1 MSVGTCHQSRARH
14 AGWVFFSDHLSTST
28 YPVHQPYSTCTS
40 SRAPAPHARSPLRTH
55 DEHLSKENLLAVSL
69 LTNIPRTS
77 AGPLNAILE
86 DQLAYLATPPH
97 KLSAKHYFATIASAC
112 QQHCIHSGL
121 QDRHVSARKV
131 APFLTVRHKRCHV
144 LTVMQY
150 AVLRI
155 ITLLVRLSCR
165 HCVSLGIV
173 AVDYLSESC
182 ILAFVSTVQICCGDV
197 FCYRG

>member
-1 MSVGTCHQSRARH
+1 M
-14 AGWVFFSDHLSTST
+14 
-28 YPVHQPYSTCTS
+28 
-40 SRAPAPHARSPLRTH
+40 
-55 DEHLSKENLLAVSL
+55 
-69 LTNIPRTS
+69 
-77 AGPLNAILE
+77 
-86 DQLAYLATPPH
+86 
-97 KLSAKHYFATIASAC
+97 
-112 QQHCIHSGL
+112 
-121 QDRHVSARKV
+121 SARKV